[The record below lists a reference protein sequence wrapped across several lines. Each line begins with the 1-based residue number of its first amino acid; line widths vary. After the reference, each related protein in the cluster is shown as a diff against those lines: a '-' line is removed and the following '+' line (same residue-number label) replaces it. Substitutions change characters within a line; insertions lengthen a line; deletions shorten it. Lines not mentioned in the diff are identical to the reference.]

1 MLGSSLE
8 MGWRFRVEIRMRM
21 GLVRIKGVR
30 IWELITAVLKNE
42 PGVAQFRDTYATI
55 LMKQGEHEQA
65 IAEFE
70 KALPGLTDRT
80 TVHQNLASLYRQI
93 GHTAM
98 ATEHEKLAEESKK
111 K

>member
-1 MLGSSLE
+1 MIANNLAWTLATREPPELE
-8 MGWRFRVEIRMRM
+8 QA
-21 GLVRIKGVR
+21 L
-30 IWELITAVLKNE
+30 ELITAVLKNE
-42 PGVAQFRDTYATI
+42 PGVAQFLDTYATI

-93 GHTAM
+93 GHAAM
-98 ATEHEKLAEESKK
+98 ATEHEKLAAESKTK
-111 K
+111 